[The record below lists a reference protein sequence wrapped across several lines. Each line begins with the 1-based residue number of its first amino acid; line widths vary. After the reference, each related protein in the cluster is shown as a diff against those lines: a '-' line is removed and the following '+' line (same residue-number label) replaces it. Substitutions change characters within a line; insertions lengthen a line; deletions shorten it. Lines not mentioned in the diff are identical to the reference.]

1 MGMANLYLA
10 KGQIDEAMEVCMEII
25 RQGVALSPKPHSF
38 KCNDITNESYY
49 NTIFQVL
56 SFISLANI

>member
-25 RQGVALSPKPHSF
+25 RQGIIFLHFPYGSF
-38 KCNDITNESYY
+38 LQTAEAY
-49 NTIFQVL
+49 NR
-56 SFISLANI
+56 N